1 MEKDRG
7 VIEGKRLGLPIS
19 AVQNNSYP
27 SLFITGPCPDDFPV
41 TIMSVLLPEGLAH
54 LLSIFV
60 LVRKYVPH
68 QKENHGDISLCCIN
82 IPSL

>member
-1 MEKDRG
+1 M
-7 VIEGKRLGLPIS
+7 EGKRLGLPIS
-19 AVQNNSYP
+19 AVYNNSYP
-27 SLFITGPCPDDFPV
+27 SLFITDPRPSDDFPV
-41 TIMSVLLPEGLAH
+41 TIMSVLLPEGPAH

-68 QKENHGDISLCCIN
+68 QKENHGGISLCCIN